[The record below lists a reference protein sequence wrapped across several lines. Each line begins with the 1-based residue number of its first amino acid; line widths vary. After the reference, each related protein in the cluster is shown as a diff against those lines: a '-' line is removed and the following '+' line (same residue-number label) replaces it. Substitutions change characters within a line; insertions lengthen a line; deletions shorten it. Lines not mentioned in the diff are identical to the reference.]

1 MAKAKN
7 KGKGKASADEIPS
20 APPVFDVSKPGKT
33 AADPSSRPLIVTHKP
48 MVKQD
53 PMVAPEADEN
63 EKKKPLTPKREVVV
77 QPSEE
82 LANEKSE
89 KTPEEEKTPRE
100 DKPED
105 STPYESNDIESLA
118 GEAQSK
124 QKAKKEDEEIAK
136 KAAEIENLIQSKKYN
151 LPIHDGAYASRS
163 IFATLLNILLIVLAL
178 ATIFVLAVDAGMVD
192 VGLELPFDLIK

>member
-1 MAKAKN
+1 MAKAKDTN
-7 KGKGKASADEIPS
+7 QEKTDGGEIPS

-53 PMVAPEADEN
+53 PMVAPETE
-63 EKKKPLTPKREVVV
+63 EKKEEKKPLTPKREAVL

-82 LANEKSE
+82 LISE
-89 KTPEEEKTPRE
+89 EAKKPKEEEK
-100 DKPED
+100 KPEENTSDD
-105 STPYESNDIESLA
+105 SAAIESLA
-118 GEAQSK
+118 GEAEAK
-124 QKAKKEDEEIAK
+124 QKNKKQDEEIAK

-151 LPIHDGAYASRS
+151 LPIHDASYRS
-163 IFATLLNILLIVLAL
+163 KSLFTTLLNIILILMVLAAL
-178 ATIFVLAVDAGMVD
+178 FVLAIDAKLIN